1 VQLSP
6 THLVL
11 PHIEQ
16 AAAQGE
22 EIPTDIQPIAST
34 SAVIIQ
40 TPAMAQQGVQIQGN
54 IFGQQLQA
62 QAQAPA
68 Q

>member
-11 PHIEQ
+11 PHIKQ

-22 EIPTDIQPIAST
+22 EIPVDIQPIAST
-34 SAVIIQ
+34 SAVVIE
-40 TPAMAQQGVQIQGN
+40 MAQQGGAQIQGN
-54 IFGQQLQA
+54 IFGQQ
-62 QAQAPA
+62 P
-68 Q
+68 